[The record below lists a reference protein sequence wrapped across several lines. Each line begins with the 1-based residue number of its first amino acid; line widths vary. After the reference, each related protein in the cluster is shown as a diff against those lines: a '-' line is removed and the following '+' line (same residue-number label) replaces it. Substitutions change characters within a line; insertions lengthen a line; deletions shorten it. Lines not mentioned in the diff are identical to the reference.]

1 MKIIATAALAAATL
15 ILTTAVPASADGD
28 HGNRQVNQT
37 KVNEKSSPG
46 TAAAP
51 ETNIPMRINVDESA
65 EPDFQQGILP
75 RIVGQ
80 LL

>member
-15 ILTTAVPASADGD
+15 ILTAAVPASADGD
-28 HGNRQVNQT
+28 HGNRQVEQ
-37 KVNEKSSPG
+37 KSSPG
-46 TAAAP
+46 TVTTP
-51 ETNIPMRINVDESA
+51 ENRIPMRINVDESA
-65 EPDFQQGILP
+65 ESDLQQGILP

>member
-15 ILTTAVPASADGD
+15 VLTAAVPASADGD
-28 HGNRQVNQT
+28 HGNRQVTQ
-37 KVNEKSSPG
+37 KSSPG
-46 TAAAP
+46 TAATP
-51 ETNIPMRINVDESA
+51 ENNIPMRINVDESA
-65 EPDFQQGILP
+65 ETDLQQGILP